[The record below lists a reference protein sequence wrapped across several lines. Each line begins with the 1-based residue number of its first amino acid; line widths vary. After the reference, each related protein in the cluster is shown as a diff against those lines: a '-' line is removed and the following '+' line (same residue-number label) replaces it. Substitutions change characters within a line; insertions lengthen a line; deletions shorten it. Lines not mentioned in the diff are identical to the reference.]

1 VAIAS
6 VTCSPYSIALEA
18 FVLCVGSL
26 AGPRQPMSAPFSK
39 SLQTA
44 CSLSLSEQPTAFA
57 QDLNLTGETVD
68 FPRVIVLEGNS
79 SQNWLLAAAL

>member
-1 VAIAS
+1 
-6 VTCSPYSIALEA
+6 
-18 FVLCVGSL
+18 
-26 AGPRQPMSAPFSK
+26 MSAPFSK

-44 CSLSLSEQPTAFA
+44 RSLSLSEQPTAFA

-79 SQNWLLAAAL
+79 FQNWLLAAAL